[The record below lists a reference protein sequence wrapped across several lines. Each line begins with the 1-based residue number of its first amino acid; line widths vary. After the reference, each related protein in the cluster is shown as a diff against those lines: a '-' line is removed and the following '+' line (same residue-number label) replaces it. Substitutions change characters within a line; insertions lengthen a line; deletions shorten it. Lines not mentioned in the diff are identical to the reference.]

1 MIQKLWRL
9 KNSKEDI
16 TNFIQTSTGLS
27 QISSRVLNNLGLRNI
42 TDIKQFMKPNLD
54 EIHSPFL
61 FKNMKKAV
69 QRIDQ
74 ALLKQELICCY
85 GDYDVDGITGSSLL
99 YNFFQFIGGKSMP
112 YVPDRITEGYGLNKN
127 AITKVAAM
135 GCKLLITADCGIR
148 SVEEIKYANQ
158 LGVDIIVTDHHEVGD
173 ILPDAFAILNPKL
186 PDCPY
191 PFKGISG
198 SGVTM
203 KLAWAVAEG
212 CENSKKIGLAFKDF
226 LLDSL
231 AFATLG
237 TIADM
242 VPLLDENRAIVKFGL
257 EAMRKANNPGIQALI
272 DTSIDKQKTLTAE
285 DIAFQIAPRIN
296 AAGRLGRSDLAMRLF
311 TTKSRQEAM
320 EIAQELD
327 SLNKTRQDIEKLHS
341 LEAFE
346 QAAELVKKYTH
357 TIVLNGDTWH
367 SGIIGIIASKV
378 LEKYYRP
385 TFVIS
390 CCEETAKIGKGSARS
405 IDGYS
410 LPDALA
416 FADKYLIQYGGHAMA
431 AGFQIEK
438 SNIGA
443 FRDMI
448 EQDGKNKL
456 TQDQLQ
462 PVIKIDAET
471 NISDLTRNLLDEL
484 HQLEPFGS
492 ANPNPL
498 FATRK
503 VNLIGTPKIIGKK
516 KNHLKFKIVQH
527 GNVTNVIA
535 FNFADRLQELIDY
548 KSIDIAYFPY
558 LQEWNG
564 QSSIDLQLKDFRQAQ

>member
-1 MIQKLWRL
+1 MISKKWRI
-9 KNSKEDI
+9 KNCSDET
-16 TNFIQTSTGLS
+16 TNFIRTSTGLS
-27 QISSRVLNNLGLRNI
+27 IISSRIINNLGLKNL
-42 TDIKQFMKPNLD
+42 DEIKQFMKPNLD

-61 FKNMKKAV
+61 FKNMEKAV
-69 QRIDQ
+69 KRIDQ
-74 ALLKQELICCY
+74 SLLKQELVCCY

-99 YNFFQFIGGKSMP
+99 YNFFQFIGGNSIH
-112 YVPDRITEGYGLNKN
+112 YVPDRITEGYGLNKG

-148 SVEEIKYANQ
+148 SVDEILHAKK
-158 LGVDIIVTDHHEVGD
+158 LGVDIIITDHHEVG
-173 ILPDAFAILNPKL
+173 ITLPDAYTIINPKL

-212 CENSKKIGLAFKDF
+212 ASSTKKIGTAFKDF

-231 AFATLG
+231 SFAALG

-242 VPLLDENRAIVKFGL
+242 VPLIDENRAIVKFGL

-272 DTSIDKQKTLTAE
+272 ETSIDRQKELTAE
-285 DIAFQIAPRIN
+285 DVAFQIAPRIN
-296 AAGRLGRSDLAMRLF
+296 AAGRLGRSDLAMKLF
-311 TTKSRQEAM
+311 TSKSRQEAK
-320 EIAQELD
+320 EVAVELD
-327 SLNKTRQDIEKLHS
+327 QLNKTRQDIERMHS

-346 QAAELVKKYTH
+346 QAAELTKKYTH

-367 SGIIGIIASKV
+367 SGIIGIIASKI

-405 IDGYS
+405 IEGYS
-410 LPDALA
+410 LPDALSYA
-416 FADKYLIQYGGHAMA
+416 NKYLIQYGGHAMA

-438 SNIGA
+438 CNITA
-443 FRDMI
+443 FREKI
-448 EQDGKNKL
+448 EEDGKNKL
-456 TQDQLQ
+456 TIDQLQ
-462 PVIKIDAET
+462 PIIRIDAET
-471 NISDLTRNLLDEL
+471 NISDLTRTLMDEL
-484 HQLEPFGS
+484 HQLEPFGC

-503 VNLIGTPKIIGKK
+503 VNVIGTPKVIGKK
-516 KNHLKFKIVQH
+516 NNHLKFKVVQH
-527 GNVTNVIA
+527 GNVSNVIA
-535 FNFADRLQELIDY
+535 FNFADRLKELIACG
-548 KSIDIAYFPY
+548 SIDIAYYPY
-558 LQEWNG
+558 LHEWNG
-564 QSSIDLQLKDFRQAQ
+564 QCTIDLQLKDFRKAQ

>member
-9 KNSKEDI
+9 KNSSEDV
-16 TNFIQTSTGLS
+16 TNFIRTSTGLS
-27 QISSRVLNNLGLRNI
+27 TISARVLNNIGLRNI
-42 TDIKQFMKPNLD
+42 ADIKQFIKPNLD

-61 FKNMKKAV
+61 FKNMEKAV
-69 QRIDQ
+69 KRIDQ
-74 ALLKQELICCY
+74 ALLNQELICCY

-99 YNFFQFIGGKSMP
+99 YNFFQFIGGKSIP
-112 YVPDRITEGYGLNKN
+112 YVPDRIEEGYGLNKN
-127 AITKVAAM
+127 AITKVAAL

-148 SVEEIKYANQ
+148 SVQEVNHAHS
-158 LGVDIIVTDHHEVGD
+158 LGLDIIITDHHEVGEV
-173 ILPDAFAILNPKL
+173 LPDAFAIINPKL

-198 SGVTM
+198 SGVIM

-212 CENSKKIGLAFKDF
+212 CESSKKISSAFKDF

-242 VPLLDENRAIVKFGL
+242 VPLLNENRAIVKFGL
-257 EAMRKANNPGIQALI
+257 EAMKNAKNPGIQALI
-272 DTSIDKQKTLTAE
+272 DIGLDRQKPITAD

-327 SLNKTRQDIEKLHS
+327 QLNKTRQDIERLHS

-390 CCEETAKIGKGSARS
+390 CCQETAKIGKGSARS
-405 IDGYS
+405 IEGYS

-416 FADKYLIQYGGHAMA
+416 FADKFLIQYGGHAMA

-438 SNIGA
+438 NNIDA

-456 TQDQLQ
+456 SPEQLQ
-462 PVIKIDAET
+462 PTIKIDAET

-492 ANPNPL
+492 ANPSPL
-498 FATRK
+498 FATRR
-503 VNLIGTPKIIGKK
+503 VNLIGTPKVIGKK

-535 FNFADRLQELIDY
+535 FNFADRLKELVNYDA
-548 KSIDIAYFPY
+548 IDIAYYPF

-564 QSSIDLQLKDFRQAQ
+564 QCSIDLLLKDFRKAK

>member
-1 MIQKLWRL
+1 MIQKAWRI
-9 KNSKEDI
+9 KKCQDDM
-16 TNFIQTSTGLS
+16 TQFIHTSTGLS
-27 QISSRVLNNLGLRNI
+27 TISSRVLNNLGLRNI
-42 TDIKQFMKPNLD
+42 DDIKQFMKPNLD

-61 FKNMKKAV
+61 FKDMEKAV
-69 QRIDQ
+69 KRIDK
-74 ALLKQELICCY
+74 ALLNQELICCY

-112 YVPDRITEGYGLNKN
+112 YVPDRIEEGYGINKG
-127 AITKVAAM
+127 ALTKLAAM
-135 GCKLLITADCGIR
+135 GVKLLITADCGTR
-148 SVEEIKYANQ
+148 SVEEIKHANQ
-158 LGVDIIVTDHHEVGD
+158 LGIDIIVTDHHEIGEV
-173 ILPDAFAILNPKL
+173 LPPAFAIINPKQA
-186 PDCPY
+186 DCPY

-212 CENSKKIGLAFKDF
+212 INGTKKIGPAFKDF
-226 LLDSL
+226 LIDSL

-242 VPLLDENRAIVKFGL
+242 VPLVDENRAIVKFGL
-257 EAMRKANNPGIQALI
+257 EAMKKVNNAGIQALI
-272 DTSIDKQKTLTAE
+272 ELSIDRNKAMTTE
-285 DIAFQIAPRIN
+285 DVAFQIAPRIN

-327 SLNKTRQDIEKLHS
+327 LLNKSRQDIEKEHS
-341 LEAFE
+341 IEAFI
-346 QAAELVKKYTH
+346 QAEELVKTYTH

-390 CCEETAKIGKGSARS
+390 CCQETAKIGKGSARS
-405 IDGYS
+405 IEGYS

-416 FADKYLIQYGGHAMA
+416 FAGEHLIQFGGHAMA
-431 AGFQIEK
+431 AGFQIDRN
-438 SNIGA
+438 NIQA

-448 EQDGKNKL
+448 EIDGKNKL
-456 TQDQLQ
+456 TIEQLQ
-462 PVIKIDAET
+462 PVIRIDAET
-471 NISDLTRNLLDEL
+471 NISDLTLNLLDEL

-527 GNVTNVIA
+527 GTVSNVIA
-535 FNFADRLQELIDY
+535 FGFADRLQELINY
-548 KSIDIAYFPY
+548 SSIDIAYYPY

-564 QSSIDLQLKDFRQAQ
+564 QKSVDLQLKDFRQAQ

>member
-1 MIQKLWRL
+1 MIQKVWRL
-9 KNSKEDI
+9 KNCPDEI
-16 TNFIQTSTGLS
+16 THFIHANTGLS
-27 QISSRVLNNLGLRNI
+27 TISSRVLNNLGLRNI
-42 TDIKQFMKPNLD
+42 QDIKQFMKPNLD

-61 FKNMKKAV
+61 FKNMEKAV
-69 QRIDQ
+69 KRIDK
-74 ALLKQELICCY
+74 ALLDQELICCY

-99 YNFFQFIGGKSMP
+99 YNFFQFIGGKAIP
-112 YVPDRITEGYGLNKN
+112 YVPDRIEEGYGINKN
-127 AITKVAAM
+127 AITKIAAM

-148 SVEEIKYANQ
+148 SVEEIKHANQ
-158 LGVDIIVTDHHEVGD
+158 LGVDIIVTDHHEVGET
-173 ILPDAFAILNPKL
+173 LPDAFAIINPKL

-212 CENSKKIGLAFKDF
+212 CQSTKKISNAFKEF

-257 EAMRKANNPGIQALI
+257 DAMRKASNPGIQALI
-272 DTSIDKQKTLTAE
+272 DTSLDKQKEITAE

-327 SLNKTRQDIEKLHS
+327 QLNKTRQDIEKMHS
-341 LEAFE
+341 LEAFA
-346 QAAELVKKYTH
+346 QAENLIKKYTH

-390 CCEETAKIGKGSARS
+390 CCQETAKIGKGSARS
-405 IDGYS
+405 IEGYS

-416 FADKYLIQYGGHAMA
+416 FAEKYLIQYGGHAMA
-431 AGFQIEK
+431 AGFQIDK
-438 SNIGA
+438 NNIEA
-443 FRDMI
+443 FREMI

-456 TQDQLQ
+456 SQEQLQ
-462 PVIKIDAET
+462 PIIRIDAET
-471 NISDLTRNLLDEL
+471 NISDLTLNLLEEL

-516 KNHLKFKIVQH
+516 KNHLKFKVVQH
-527 GNVTNVIA
+527 GVVTNVIA
-535 FNFADRLQELIDY
+535 FNFADRLQELINY
-548 KSIDIAYFPY
+548 ESIDIAYYPY

-564 QSSIDLQLKDFRQAQ
+564 QSSIDLQLKDFRQAK

>member
-1 MIQKLWRL
+1 MIQKVWRL
-9 KNSKEDI
+9 KNCPDDI
-16 TNFIQTSTGLS
+16 THFIHANTGLS
-27 QISSRVLNNLGLRNI
+27 TISSRVLNNLGLRNI

-61 FKNMKKAV
+61 FKNMEKAV
-69 QRIDQ
+69 KRIDK
-74 ALLKQELICCY
+74 ALLDQELICCY

-112 YVPDRITEGYGLNKN
+112 YVPDRIEEGYGINKS
-127 AITKVAAM
+127 AITKIAAM

-148 SVEEIKYANQ
+148 SVEEIKHANQ
-158 LGVDIIVTDHHEVGD
+158 LGVDIIVTDHHEVGET
-173 ILPDAFAILNPKL
+173 LPDAFAIINPKL

-212 CENSKKIGLAFKDF
+212 CQSTKKISNAFKEF

-257 EAMRKANNPGIQALI
+257 DAMRKASNPGIQALI
-272 DTSIDKQKTLTAE
+272 DTSLDKQKEITAE

-327 SLNKTRQDIEKLHS
+327 QLNKTRQDIEKMHS
-341 LEAFE
+341 LEAFA
-346 QAAELVKKYTH
+346 QAENLIKKYTH

-390 CCEETAKIGKGSARS
+390 CCQETAKIGKGSARS
-405 IDGYS
+405 IEGYS

-431 AGFQIEK
+431 AGFQIDK
-438 SNIGA
+438 NNIEA
-443 FRDMI
+443 FREMI

-456 TQDQLQ
+456 SQEQLQ
-462 PVIKIDAET
+462 PIIRIDAET
-471 NISDLTRNLLDEL
+471 NISDLTFNLLEEL

-516 KNHLKFKIVQH
+516 KNHLKFKVVQH
-527 GNVTNVIA
+527 GVVTNVIA
-535 FNFADRLQELIDY
+535 FNFADRLQELINY
-548 KSIDIAYFPY
+548 ESIDIAYYPY

-564 QSSIDLQLKDFRQAQ
+564 QSSIDLQLKDFRQAK